1 MTTILITG
9 IIVFIISSIYFIINP
24 KKDFNSAFLVS
35 FVTLFSYSLMLQGN
49 FVTEDLYWTRWIFY
63 GVSCPLLAY
72 EISKKIGLILPQRIF
87 NIFLTVITMFTGAA
101 TSFAQGN
108 YKLAFF
114 GLSTFAFGYLLMQ
127 FYNTKSKALKTLT
140 PYIVFGWCAFPI
152 IFLLSNEGF
161 FNIISL
167 EIAAVIYL
175 VLDIFTKIIFYIH
188 HSKIK
193 PSTEV

>member
-1 MTTILITG
+1 
-9 IIVFIISSIYFIINP
+9 
-24 KKDFNSAFLVS
+24 
-35 FVTLFSYSLMLQGN
+35 
-49 FVTEDLYWTRWIFY
+49 
-63 GVSCPLLAY
+63 
-72 EISKKIGLILPQRIF
+72 
-87 NIFLTVITMFTGAA
+87 MFTGAA
-101 TSFAQGN
+101 ASFAQGN

-114 GLSTFAFGYLLMQ
+114 GLSTFAFGYLLVQ
-127 FYNTKSKALKTLT
+127 FYNTKSKALETLT

-193 PSTEV
+193 HSAEL